1 MSRCIAAAL
10 LVSLCISCSSDIHT
24 IKTRS
29 LNQKNPTSYVFPGS
43 LPEVRKRILAVFE
56 DFPLRREFGS
66 YVSPNSQS
74 FMFSIRTREE
84 HGSYEPVFASPEN
97 HNDLYLHSW
106 GEPIDPSE
114 VYFGGG
120 KPLRYRAEFQL
131 HLTAPNDNS
140 TEISV
145 ITHKPSVING
155 SVCCG
160 LHGYKSNDVAVAPTT
175 IEEYRILLFIG
186 RLLGVS
192 DMPPLRLPEGKPE

>member
-1 MSRCIAAAL
+1 MSRYIAAAL
-10 LVSLCISCSSDIHT
+10 FLTFCISCSSDVHK

-29 LNQKNPTSYVFPGS
+29 LVQKNPTSYVFPGRV
-43 LPEVRKRILAVFE
+43 PEVREKILTVFE

-66 YVSPNSQS
+66 FVSPNSPS
-74 FMFSIRTREE
+74 FMFSVRTREE
-84 HGSYEPVFASPEN
+84 DGSYEPIFASPAN

-131 HLTAPNDNS
+131 HLTAADNDN
-140 TEISV
+140 TQISV

-160 LHGYKSNDVAVAPTT
+160 LHGYKSNDVAVEPTT

-186 RLLGVS
+186 RILGVNN
-192 DMPPLRLPEGKPE
+192 MPVLKLPEGKAE